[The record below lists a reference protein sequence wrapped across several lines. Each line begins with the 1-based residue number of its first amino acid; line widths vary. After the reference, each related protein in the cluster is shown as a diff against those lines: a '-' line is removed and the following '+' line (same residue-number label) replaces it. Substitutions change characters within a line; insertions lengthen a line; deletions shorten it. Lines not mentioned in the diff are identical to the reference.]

1 MSSPRLRAIYRFAGM
16 LFCLCSAL
24 IAPSVSAFPIYTSQA
39 ETRTDF
45 SSQAAAVGANSAA
58 LNDVGPD
65 FPVRQRGVADSPLA
79 DSSPRTLAAL
89 QQTGTSTSARI
100 EDYVWTLVAAP
111 VATASVPDA
120 ELESLTIG
128 GTQYRTG
135 LDFNANKCSAKP
147 GIAPCAA
154 IEDAFFDLALAWSP
168 EPGREEWYETVL
180 SRI

>member
-1 MSSPRLRAIYRFAGM
+1 MSSPRLRAINRFAGM
-16 LFCLCSAL
+16 LFCIGSVL
-24 IAPSVSAFPIYTSQA
+24 IAPSLSAFPIYTSQA

-45 SSQAAAVGANSAA
+45 SSQAAAVVANSAA

-65 FPVRQRGVADSPLA
+65 FHVRQRGVADSPLA

-89 QQTGTSTSARI
+89 QTGTSTSARI
-100 EDYVWTLVAAP
+100 EDYVWALVAAP
-111 VATASVPDA
+111 VATASVADA

-128 GTQYRTG
+128 GTQYSTG
-135 LDFNANKCSAKP
+135 LDFNANECSAKP
-147 GIAPCAA
+147 GIGRCAA

-168 EPGREEWYETVL
+168 EPGQEEWYETVL